1 MKIKSELEYR
11 GYKESNYD
19 FVDDSGKRV
28 SGTSKV
34 LTFLTTEDEDEQ
46 KIKVALP
53 KNSNVE
59 TDKLHKGFTYSVELE
74 VILKPCIDK
83 NNNVNE
89 KQFFARFSFL
99 GIDVPD
105 VPEDEPEQKP
115 VEQKPDDKPSEQKQ
129 DKKKNDKI
137 GGMF

>member
-19 FVDDSGKRV
+19 FVDDGGKRV
-28 SGTSKV
+28 SGTSKI
-34 LTFLTTEDEDEQ
+34 LTFLTTGDEDEQ

-53 KNSNVE
+53 KDSNVE
-59 TDKLHKGFTYSVELE
+59 ADKLHKGFTYSVELE

-89 KQFFARFSFL
+89 KQFFARFNFI

-115 VEQKPDDKPSEQKQ
+115 DDKPAEQKL
-129 DKKKNDKI
+129 DKKKNDKV

>member
-34 LTFLTTEDEDEQ
+34 LTFLTTGDEDEQ

-53 KNSNVE
+53 KDSNVE
-59 TDKLHKGFTYSVELE
+59 ADKLHKGFVYNVELE

-89 KQFFARFSFL
+89 KQFFARFNFI
-99 GIDVPD
+99 GIEVPD
-105 VPEDEPEQKP
+105 VPGDEPEQKP
-115 VEQKPDDKPSEQKQ
+115 EDKPDDKPAEQKQ
-129 DKKKNDKI
+129 DKKKNDKV